1 MNEEEK
7 NAVEYLKIR
16 LYGNEGCKSIDV
28 AQEDLRIFINLIDR
42 KEKDIEG
49 WKKHCKE
56 IEEEQ
61 TETSNKNCELEFKV
75 EKLQRENEKLKQEK
89 INNHKMMIL
98 AQNEALGYMQG
109 YEDGKNSRISAIAS
123 IVENQQYYIIRE
135 QIEKYKENIK
145 KLQIKNK
152 ELKKFITE
160 GITIEPHSTYEN
172 YQLNFLRENFISK
185 QKIKEKM
192 QKDIKAN
199 EHIILG
205 GRRNGKTLEYGKR
218 LGRIEMCKELL
229 NK

>member
-75 EKLQRENEKLKQEK
+75 EKLQKENEKLKNKLLDTLEGQKVIKEETPQYIKENYIPVEK
-89 INNHKMMIL
+89 IKDKIEEL
-98 AQNEALGYMQG
+98 EQKREEYYNENKLIIDNIINKKEFYRKFDTQDIHTYAIFDEFNAEISL
-109 YEDGKNSRISAIAS
+109 SRELI
-123 IVENQQYYIIRE
+123 EGRE
-135 QIEKYKENIK
+135 K
-145 KLQIKNK
+145 K
-152 ELKKFITE
+152 
-160 GITIEPHSTYEN
+160 
-172 YQLNFLRENFISK
+172 
-185 QKIKEKM
+185 
-192 QKDIKAN
+192 
-199 EHIILG
+199 
-205 GRRNGKTLEYGKR
+205 
-218 LGRIEMCKELL
+218 
-229 NK
+229 

>member
-1 MNEEEK
+1 MKENSIEEDIK
-7 NAVEYLKIR
+7 NAEHFI
-16 LYGNEGCKSIDV
+16 KSIKTD
-28 AQEDLRIFINLIDR
+28 
-42 KEKDIEG
+42 KEYKEENG
-49 WKKHCKE
+49 WHGYYNKE
-56 IEEEQ
+56 IVELARMLEHILSEYKKALKENEQ
-61 TETSNKNCELEFKV
+61 LKK
-75 EKLQRENEKLKQEK
+75 ENEKLKQEK

-145 KLQIKNK
+145 KLQIENK

-199 EHIILG
+199 EDITFR

>member
-1 MNEEEK
+1 MENSIEKNIKNAEHFIDSIKTDKEYKEENGWHGYYNKEIVELARILEHILSDYKRVLKENEE
-7 NAVEYLKIR
+7 
-16 LYGNEGCKSIDV
+16 
-28 AQEDLRIFINLIDR
+28 
-42 KEKDIEG
+42 
-49 WKKHCKE
+49 
-56 IEEEQ
+56 
-61 TETSNKNCELEFKV
+61 
-75 EKLQRENEKLKQEK
+75 LKQEK
-89 INNHKMMIL
+89 INNYRMIAL

-109 YEDGKNSRISAIAS
+109 YEDGKKLKTSAIAS

-145 KLQIKNK
+145 KLQTENK

-160 GITIEPHSTYEN
+160 GITIESHSTYEN
-172 YQLNFLRENFISK
+172 YQLKFLRENFISK
-185 QKIKEKM
+185 TKIEEKM

-229 NK
+229 ESEK